1 MTATS
6 EPVAVIGVGTMGHGM
21 AVSALRAGIPT
32 VVWDRT
38 PQATHDL
45 AELGADVAAS
55 AADAARRATIVVT
68 MVTDADAVVAAAR

>member
-1 MTATS
+1 MTAAS
-6 EPVAVIGVGTMGHGM
+6 EPIAVIGVGTMGHGM

-38 PQATHDL
+38 PQATREL

-55 AADAARRATIVVT
+55 AADSRRCRLVRGNRCEALETAAT
-68 MVTDADAVVAAAR
+68 

>member
-6 EPVAVIGVGTMGHGM
+6 EPIAVIGVGTMGHGM

-38 PQATHDL
+38 PQATRDL
-45 AELGADVAAS
+45 AELGADVARERGGRGAAS
-55 AADAARRATIVVT
+55 RDRRH
-68 MVTDADAVVAAAR
+68 DGDRRRRGRRDCP